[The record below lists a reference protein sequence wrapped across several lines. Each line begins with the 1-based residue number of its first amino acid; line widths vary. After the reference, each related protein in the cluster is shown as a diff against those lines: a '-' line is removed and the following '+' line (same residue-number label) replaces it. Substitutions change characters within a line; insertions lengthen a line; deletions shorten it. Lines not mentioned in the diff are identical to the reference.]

1 MRVFKTIND
10 KFSEVGN
17 TPFKLEKDIQ
27 SLLEKNVT
35 SIFDFLFIKSEF
47 TLGKYR
53 IDTLCF
59 NEEDNAFVI
68 IEYKKGKSYS
78 VIDQG
83 YTYLQLLLNN
93 KSAFTLLLSQYYN
106 KVLKE
111 NDINWSQSKI
121 IFISPHFNAYQRDSI
136 NFKNLPFEL
145 WEIKRFEDGTV
156 TLDQHVAS
164 SKVSINDIA
173 NPSNTEEKDIKKNKT
188 ENDYVSIE
196 DLLKKC
202 SPETNDYW
210 NKLSESMMDIGEVHF
225 VVNKRN
231 LTLATDKRKIC
242 YIDLYKDHIN
252 ITIERG
258 TIAID
263 GTKSKNFF
271 NLDDPKNLAKE
282 KQWTWKS
289 GVKGNRYIIKL
300 THNTDINYV
309 LFLIKQ
315 KYNQILV

>member
-1 MRVFKTIND
+1 MRVFKTKNE
-10 KFSEVGN
+10 KLSEVGN
-17 TPFKLEKDIQ
+17 LPFKLEKDIQ

-111 NDINWSQSKI
+111 DDIDWSQSKI

-173 NPSNTEEKDIKKNKT
+173 NPSTAGEKNIRKKET
-188 ENDYVSIE
+188 ENDFVSIE

-202 SPETNDYW
+202 SPETIDYW
-210 NKLSESMMDIGEVHF
+210 NKLSESMMEIGEVHF
-225 VVNKRN
+225 IVASKN
-231 LTLATDKRKIC
+231 LILSTDKRRVC
-242 YIDLYKDHIN
+242 WIDLFKNHIN
-252 ITIERG
+252 ITLGRG
-258 TIAID
+258 NIAVD
-263 GTKSKNFF
+263 GKKSKNFF
-271 NLDDPKNLAKE
+271 DLDDPKNLALE
-282 KQWTWKS
+282 YQWTWKS
-289 GVKGNRYIIKL
+289 GVKGNRYNIKL
-300 THNTDINYV
+300 TPNTDIDYV
-309 LFLIKQ
+309 IFLIKQ
-315 KYNQILV
+315 KYYNVTM